1 MMRFGPWLALCV
13 LAVSEAWAS
22 PPLDAYGK
30 LPSIEGAQISPDG
43 AHFAMI
49 LTDGDLRSVAIFKT
63 SDRKAVKV
71 IRAATAKIRQL
82 QWAGPDDLI
91 VTVSKDMEVVGLEND
106 KREWFL
112 ASDYNIKTGK
122 TQALLDR
129 IDSRMDNGGRD
140 LNTLNSEPMVRSI
153 NNKPHVFV
161 ESFHF
166 SSGRGENS
174 LYDFDPGTGIANL
187 IGIGV
192 DHTNAWLVDA
202 KRRPLAQTLYDA
214 KAKRWTLKVRE
225 GETLRPVK
233 AFEQDIEHP
242 AMIGLGRDGA
252 SVLLVVDTDTKDG
265 SSRQD
270 LVEFTPGAKDW
281 GAPIN
286 DRATDEAIFDAQSN
300 ALIAVRT
307 LVGDDSRYR
316 FFNSADQKIWDG
328 TVKAYPDSRV
338 DLVSMSADHRKL
350 IVTVDSP
357 TEGEAYAIVD
367 IDAHKGEWLGFNYD
381 DAAKSMALKSPIAFK
396 AADGLALTGY
406 LTLPAGREARR
417 LPLIVFPH
425 GGPAA
430 RDEPGYDWWA
440 QAMASR
446 GYAVLQVNYRGSSG
460 FGWDFMKAG
469 FGEFGRKMQ
478 TDLSDG
484 VRYLAAKGAIDPER
498 VCIVGASYGGYAAL
512 AGATIDT
519 GVYRCAVSMAGISD
533 LKRVIDWSADDE
545 HGGALSKRYWLRFMG
560 VESPGVAKL
569 DEISP
574 IKRVDKVTIPVLLIH
589 GKDDTVVNIAQSQ
602 VMYDALKRQ
611 GKDVELV
618 VLPHENH
625 HLLTGAT
632 RLQMLQ
638 ATMAFLAKYNP
649 AE

>member
-1 MMRFGPWLALCV
+1 MCGGRATSRGARGERLNRRLIWSRQRRRVITQGQLRTRSSRGASMMRFGPWLALCV

-202 KRRPLAQTLYDA
+202 KGRPLAQTLYDA

-265 SSRQD
+265 LISARSRGIHARSEG
-270 LVEFTPGAKDW
+270 LGC
-281 GAPIN
+281 
-286 DRATDEAIFDAQSN
+286 
-300 ALIAVRT
+300 
-307 LVGDDSRYR
+307 
-316 FFNSADQKIWDG
+316 ADQRSRDRRG
-328 TVKAYPDSRV
+328 DFRRAVQCVDRRPDS
-338 DLVSMSADHRKL
+338 
-350 IVTVDSP
+350 
-357 TEGEAYAIVD
+357 G
-367 IDAHKGEWLGFNYD
+367 G
-381 DAAKSMALKSPIAFK
+381 
-396 AADGLALTGY
+396 
-406 LTLPAGREARR
+406 RR
-417 LPLIVFPH
+417 LPVPVLQFRRSKNLGRDREGLSGLAGRSRLHVGRSSQVDRDGRQSH
-425 GGPAA
+425 GGRSL
-430 RDEPGYDWWA
+430 RDRRHRRA
-440 QAMASR
+440 Q
-446 GYAVLQVNYRGSSG
+446 G
-460 FGWDFMKAG
+460 
-469 FGEFGRKMQ
+469 
-478 TDLSDG
+478 
-484 VRYLAAKGAIDPER
+484 
-498 VCIVGASYGGYAAL
+498 
-512 AGATIDT
+512 
-519 GVYRCAVSMAGISD
+519 
-533 LKRVIDWSADDE
+533 
-545 HGGALSKRYWLRFMG
+545 
-560 VESPGVAKL
+560 
-569 DEISP
+569 
-574 IKRVDKVTIPVLLIH
+574 
-589 GKDDTVVNIAQSQ
+589 
-602 VMYDALKRQ
+602 
-611 GKDVELV
+611 
-618 VLPHENH
+618 
-625 HLLTGAT
+625 
-632 RLQMLQ
+632 
-638 ATMAFLAKYNP
+638 
-649 AE
+649 